1 MKIAVRVV
9 VFYVLAFVLT
19 MVLGG
24 LQEAAGLDY
33 AVVTLPQWGPGLAAL
48 LMLILFRRDGLRLS
62 LGLRGVRPALLLGAL
77 LAPVAVGGVLF
88 ALLRPAA
95 AVLPAPWW
103 TMLPGLALGA
113 LGEELGWRGYLH
125 KRLDPHLRPLVSSA
139 LVGVL
144 WALWHVG
151 LYQNGPV
158 YMLFMVVLMIAY
170 SVVIYAL
177 TAGAG
182 FNVWVAMLFHLGINL
197 ANLPFYG
204 MFNEPR
210 FIMANALLWVVVAA
224 VVIFWRRDVFL
235 VHSRNRVFSEKPGF

>member
-103 TMLPGLALGA
+103 TMWWPRSRPSSVASTCWSTTLGSPWIPA
-113 LGEELGWRGYLH
+113 
-125 KRLDPHLRPLVSSA
+125 
-139 LVGVL
+139 
-144 WALWHVG
+144 
-151 LYQNGPV
+151 
-158 YMLFMVVLMIAY
+158 
-170 SVVIYAL
+170 
-177 TAGAG
+177 
-182 FNVWVAMLFHLGINL
+182 
-197 ANLPFYG
+197 
-204 MFNEPR
+204 
-210 FIMANALLWVVVAA
+210 
-224 VVIFWRRDVFL
+224 
-235 VHSRNRVFSEKPGF
+235 